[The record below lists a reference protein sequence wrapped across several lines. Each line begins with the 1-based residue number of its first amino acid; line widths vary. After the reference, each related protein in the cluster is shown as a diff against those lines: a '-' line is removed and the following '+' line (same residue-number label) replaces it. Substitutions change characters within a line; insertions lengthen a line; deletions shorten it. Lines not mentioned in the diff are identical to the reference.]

1 MIIIAYAHT
10 RAVSV
15 IFYYYMPQ
23 NRQSHRY
30 SLCSVMSHVVVFTYP
45 IELKKKFDTEQS
57 YENSTKKFIFKKIID
72 KTSFHR

>member
-1 MIIIAYAHT
+1 MITIAYAHT

-15 IFYYYMPQ
+15 ILYYYMPQ

-57 YENSTKKFIFKKIID
+57 YENSTKNLYSRK
-72 KTSFHR
+72 